1 MNKTNRTIQIIAVL
15 IIIATL
21 LLLAAGLT
29 SQSNRQARVT
39 PMPNPISGTVST
51 SGCLYEL
58 TRQESGLPATIYLDL
73 SDGEPKTLT
82 FGVHTKFNAE
92 CVAGKIRYWIA
103 EINPMCVRGSITLSS
118 DGTWGCTLDTNDPH
132 IVAFEFELGGHW
144 IWPQGQP
151 DVEWIEPPLIPLLT
165 PVPTPLPGLQI

>member
-58 TRQESGLPATIYLDL
+58 TRQESGLPATIYLDI
-73 SDGEPKTLT
+73 SDGDRKS
-82 FGVHTKFNAE
+82 V
-92 CVAGKIRYWIA
+92 V
-103 EINPMCVRGSITLSS
+103 
-118 DGTWGCTLDTNDPH
+118 
-132 IVAFEFELGGHW
+132 
-144 IWPQGQP
+144 
-151 DVEWIEPPLIPLLT
+151 
-165 PVPTPLPGLQI
+165 